1 MLGDKYREIG
11 YRRIIH
17 IHWDDHSGLWRI
29 YRGHGPFPG
38 HLGETAIAEL
48 AWRREDEAQA
58 FLDTLAKKRQW
69 RRV

>member
-11 YRRIIH
+11 NRSIIH

-29 YRGHGPFPG
+29 FRGAGPFPG

-58 FLDTLAKKRQW
+58 FLDQLAKKRQW